1 VATPIILSDED
12 VRQRADMGRAIA
24 RVADLLATTHVAP
37 ARHRVGFGGTTELVV
52 AAGGSAEIAGMRA
65 YFSRATRHFDDQ
77 VVMVWDMASGALRG
91 VIVGHELGVLRMG
104 AIGGVAI
111 DALAPEEAQ
120 SLAVIG
126 TGRQARAHIA
136 AAMAVRE
143 IRNVR
148 VYGRDASRLQVFAAE
163 LAAMHEVEVQAAG
176 SAREAVEGAEIV
188 VLATTSLRPV
198 IEADWLDGCRLI
210 HTVGFKSPAGK
221 EMGLDVPQRAAAI
234 VTDSP
239 AQMAEFGAKFILSG
253 TVHAD
258 KVEALADFVT
268 KRRARPDG
276 RVVSYPLGITGSD
289 VVVADEI
296 LGGSKPV

>member
-1 VATPIILSDED
+1 MVTPIVLTDED
-12 VRQRADMGRAIA
+12 VRRRADMGRAIA
-24 RVADLLATTHVAP
+24 RVAEFLAAPHVTP

-52 AAGGSAEIAGMRA
+52 ATGGNSEIAGMRA

-91 VIVGHELGVLRMG
+91 VVLGHELGVLRMG

-111 DALAPEEAQ
+111 DALAPIDAQ
-120 SLAVIG
+120 SLAIIG
-126 TGRQARAHIA
+126 TGRQARAHVA
-136 AAMAVRE
+136 AAMAVRD
-143 IRNVR
+143 IRDVR
-148 VYGRDASRLQVFAAE
+148 VFGRDAGRLQGFAAE
-163 LAAMHEVEVQAAG
+163 VAATHGIAVRAAG

-198 IEADWLDGCRLI
+198 VEAEWLDGCRLI

-221 EMGLDVPQRAAAI
+221 EMGLDVPERAVAI

-239 AQMAEFGAKFILSG
+239 EQMADFGPKFILAG
-253 TVHAD
+253 TAHAER
-258 KVEALADFVT
+258 VLPLAEFVAGV
-268 KRRARPDG
+268 RPRPDG
-276 RVVSYPLGITGSD
+276 LVVCYPLGIAGSD

-296 LGGSKPV
+296 LSR